1 MAVSGSG
8 RVSYGARGQ
17 GLASAGPL
25 CLSCSILKM
34 HLLTLLTASCAA
46 CFPCEAGLQVF
57 WTQRRSTP
65 DLGPLARILA
75 DDPDADIPSSIGF
88 DSLKSLPTTLPWL
101 RRLEPPAPE
110 PAATAAAAAAGPGP
124 GAAGSSKGNP
134 GEQQAT
140 AGNPGEQRGA
150 AAAAPAGDAQAA
162 ESPGHELMRRP
173 TFEAI
178 AAALRQQLGLT
189 LFGFDLVFDRVAGK
203 CSAGRSLSSGCCMS
217 LWELQM
223 Y

>member
-46 CFPCEAGLQVF
+46 CFPCAAGLQVF

-110 PAATAAAAAAGPGP
+110 PAATAAAAATGPGP
-124 GAAGSSKGNP
+124 EAAGSSK
-134 GEQQAT
+134 
-140 AGNPGEQRGA
+140 GNPGEQRGA

-162 ESPGHELMRRP
+162 EPPGYELMRRP

-203 CSAGRSLSSGCCMS
+203 CSAGRSLGAGCCMS